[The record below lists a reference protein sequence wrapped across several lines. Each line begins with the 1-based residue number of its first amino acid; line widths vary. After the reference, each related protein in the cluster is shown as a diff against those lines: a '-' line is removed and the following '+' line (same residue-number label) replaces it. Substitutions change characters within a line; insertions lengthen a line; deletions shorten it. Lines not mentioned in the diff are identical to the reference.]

1 MMHLFH
7 LKQRILVL
15 LLSILGIGGI
25 AGCVSTSE
33 AKRVV
38 LVSESEALFKT
49 GSDVEGHLYFWNG
62 STWELSKDKVKL
74 PEGWLTGP
82 MNSTNNEK

>member
-1 MMHLFH
+1 MRQNHQ
-7 LKQRILVL
+7 KQMILGL
-15 LLSILGIGGI
+15 LLCTLSLGGI
-25 AGCVSTSE
+25 TGCVTTSE

-38 LVSESEALFKT
+38 IVSETDALFKT
-49 GSDVEGHLYFWNG
+49 GPDVEGHLYFWNG

-82 MNSTNNEK
+82 LNSTNTSK